1 MRSIFLAVTLTTAYA
16 HLSGWPAELHPVLR
30 ACFAVL
36 VLVLGI
42 GMWRKRER
50 PACSQARSA
59 RAARWP
65 DYLAIGIGV
74 LAIECLFLFFL
85 TAVPPKAEAIATE
98 LEEVLLPDRAAARV
112 QAQAVH
118 STGQGD
124 HVGAISG
131 NWLWDNQ
138 GKRRLPLTSN
148 ARPSNKPE
156 AFFKPT
162 DEQTRTRLLRST
174 RAYLRAFTLE
184 RFEDSAWSPRA
195 MEARLLTADDDGIIH
210 LPEPSTRPGPILR
223 GEVTH
228 SAQANGQNVMTTL
241 QGAIEVHLPELRQI
255 APGTYRL
262 NPLRNSGSGYTY
274 KTASRP
280 LRFEKIL
287 EDGLLDSM
295 QVPKP
300 SEIPEHLV
308 ALPDDPALRQVLID
322 LAIRTQGPVESRL
335 LALRKMLHKEYSYS
349 LRIENEDGRDPVLNF
364 LQHEKKGHCEF
375 FATAGALLCRALNI
389 PARVAYGWTGGR
401 YFSGQNL
408 FMFRAREA
416 HAWTEVYLKDVGWV
430 IFDTTP
436 PGALDFTVAPAEELA
451 PIDEEGNII
460 DEPEPIFDETSMKR
474 WAFIAL
480 GIGVVL
486 IPFGLFLLVF
496 RRRPRRH
503 GPDALSAEL
512 IPEAPSYLS
521 RFRQA
526 CAQVGIPMPTGR
538 TLRQQLAALNE
549 EGQRPDFADDLLEYH
564 YAVTYGKGRAS
575 RLKESV
581 LIKAIRRWG

>member
-42 GMWRKRER
+42 GMWRRRDR
-50 PACSQARSA
+50 PACSQARSV

-85 TAVPPKAEAIATE
+85 TAVPPKAEELAID
-98 LEEVLLPDRAAARV
+98 LEEALLPERAAARV
-112 QAQAVH
+112 QSQAANG
-118 STGQGD
+118 TGGGN
-124 HVGAISG
+124 HATAISG
-131 NWLWDNQ
+131 NWLWDDQ

-148 ARPSNKPE
+148 AQPSNKPE
-156 AFFKPT
+156 AFFRPV
-162 DEQTRTRLLRST
+162 DEATRSRLLRS

-184 RFEDSAWSPRA
+184 RFEDSSWSPHSI
-195 MEARLLTADDDGIIH
+195 EARLLVADDDGVIR
-210 LPEPSTRPGPILR
+210 LPEPSSRPGPVLR
-223 GEVTH
+223 GKVTH
-228 SAQANGQNVMTTL
+228 PAQANGQNVMTTL
-241 QGAIEVHLPELRQI
+241 QGAIEVGLPELRQI

-262 NPLRNSGSGYTY
+262 NPLRNPEGGYNY
-274 KTASRP
+274 DTASRP
-280 LRFEKIL
+280 LSFHSIL

-295 QVPKP
+295 QVPRP
-300 SEIPEHLV
+300 NEVPEHLV
-308 ALPDDPALRQVLID
+308 ELPDEPALSQALID

-335 LALRKMLHKEYSYS
+335 LALRKMMHQEYDYS
-349 LRIENEDGRDPVLNF
+349 LRIENEDGRDPILNF
-364 LQHEKKGHCEF
+364 LLHEKKGHCEF
-375 FATAGALLCRALNI
+375 FATAGALLCRSLNI

-401 YFSGQNL
+401 YFGAQNL
-408 FMFRAREA
+408 LMFRARDA

-430 IFDTTP
+430 VFDTTP
-436 PGALDFTVAPAEELA
+436 PSALDFTVAPAEELA

-460 DEPEPIFDETSMKR
+460 DEPEPQYDEGSLER
-474 WAFIAL
+474 WAYLAL

-486 IPFGLFLLVF
+486 LPLGLFILF
-496 RRRPRRH
+496 SRRRPRRH
-503 GPDALSAEL
+503 DPDALSAEL
-512 IPEAPSYLS
+512 IPDAPGYLS

-526 CAQVGIPMPTGR
+526 CAQLGIPMPTGR
-538 TLRQQLAALNE
+538 TLRQQLAALE
-549 EGQRPDFADDLLEYH
+549 KEDRRPEFADDLLDYH
-564 YAVTYGKGRAS
+564 YTVTYGNGRPS